1 MNIVRWWFVCS
12 RTTHPISWTDR
23 SGWPNSWTLPGKLLN
38 GGSRSSVRAK
48 IFVLHQ
54 YCGSSP
60 NSGGSQAGGSC
71 AGMVALRLTPRGD
84 PGEPTGSA
92 SPACGATPSIA
103 SEGAGRDVDSRL
115 AAAVPH
121 LAHDLAQTRS
131 RSTAQYDSVGSFRS
145 RLPQK
150 SLISNRRNS
159 GGRSRK
165 KTTVPRRRERE
176 RRGEG
181 RRSTRTQPQALRAA
195 GPLERRRRECGARRC
210 SRVGAWLSRE
220 LGVEAAVEIWRSL
233 TSRTV
238 RAPASLR
245 YACRP
250 RQ

>member
-1 MNIVRWWFVCS
+1 MNQPVLPRPLAVR
-12 RTTHPISWTDR
+12 RP
-23 SGWPNSWTLPGKLLN
+23 P
-38 GGSRSSVRAK
+38 
-48 IFVLHQ
+48 
-54 YCGSSP
+54 
-60 NSGGSQAGGSC
+60 
-71 AGMVALRLTPRGD
+71 
-84 PGEPTGSA
+84 
-92 SPACGATPSIA
+92 SPARAP
-103 SEGAGRDVDSRL
+103 AGTSTRGSLPRCL
-115 AAAVPH
+115 TSP
-121 LAHDLAQTRS
+121 QTRS

-195 GPLERRRRECGARRC
+195 GPLERRRRGSRRECGARRC